1 VSHRVPS
8 SRQSY
13 AERQR
18 GASRAFAERRFSTP
32 RSRAADELPAALS
45 ACARSHSTSSCASES
60 LRPLMSRLNTL
71 IVDPARLYPARHTAV
86 DAAEDLLGGD
96 GPAGFDP
103 PGRPGGFYTH
113 AKG

>member
-1 VSHRVPS
+1 
-8 SRQSY
+8 
-13 AERQR
+13 
-18 GASRAFAERRFSTP
+18 
-32 RSRAADELPAALS
+32 
-45 ACARSHSTSSCASES
+45 
-60 LRPLMSRLNTL
+60 MSRLNTL